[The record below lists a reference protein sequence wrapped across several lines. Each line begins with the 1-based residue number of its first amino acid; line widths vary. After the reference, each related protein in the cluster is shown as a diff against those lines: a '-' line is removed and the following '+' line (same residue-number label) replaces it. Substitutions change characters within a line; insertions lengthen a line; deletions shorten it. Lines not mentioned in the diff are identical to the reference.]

1 MLQKTVL
8 ENSMVMNSS
17 IFVETAWS
25 LWMKEFFKSY
35 NLFNHCLYQLT
46 CSNTASINQSVQALS
61 LTNHFSMHK
70 SQELHVLSTEKNIK
84 PYQ

>member
-8 ENSMVMNSS
+8 ENSLVMNSS

-61 LTNHFSMHK
+61 LCMNLRNYMYYPLKKYKTISMNMK
-70 SQELHVLSTEKNIK
+70 K
-84 PYQ
+84 